1 MSQIR
6 VRVLDRQRQGTDRE
20 VATETTASDLYAA
33 DSDVVVARVNG
44 KLRDLTWE
52 LREGDVVE
60 PVLAD
65 SEDGRTVI
73 RHSAA
78 HVMAQAVQQAYPEA
92 KLGIGPPIENGFY
105 YDFDVPQAFTPDDLK
120 AIEAR
125 MRDIIKQGQRF
136 VRREVSDEEARQEL
150 AAEPYKLELIG
161 IKGQADGDAA
171 ASTEVG
177 AGVLS
182 IYDNVD
188 ARTGE
193 LRWKDLCRGPHL
205 PSTRHIPAFKLMRN
219 AAAYWRGSEKN
230 PQLQRIYGTA
240 WASRDALA
248 AYLRMLE
255 EAERRDHRRIGKE
268 LELFHFDP
276 TAPGMPYWL
285 PNGLRIL
292 NSLLAFWREEHEARG
307 YQEIAT
313 PLLNNKRL
321 WETSG
326 HWEHYRDDMFQV
338 ANDAPGEDP
347 AYALKPMNCPNAM
360 VVFNIKT
367 RSYRDLPLRLSDCD
381 PLHRNERSGTLHG
394 LLRVQKFQ
402 QDDAHIFVDHSQI
415 EEEIQRIFDI
425 CDRFYGIFG
434 LDFTYRLGTR
444 PEGFIGDV
452 ETWEHAEETLA
463 AILKDRTGGAFEQE
477 DGGGAFYGPK
487 IDILMSDVLGR
498 QWQMGTIQLD
508 FQLPRRFGCTFTDEN
523 GERKVPVVI
532 HRVIYGS
539 LERFLGIYIEH
550 TAGAFPLW
558 LSPIQV
564 AVIPVAPNHAEY
576 AHKVYD
582 GLRQAGIRAD
592 LDDRNETLN
601 ARVRNA
607 EKQRIPLILVL
618 GSREA
623 EGGTVSVRRR
633 GERTLAS
640 TALEDFAL
648 RASAAIRNRTDLVL
662 EQ

>member
-6 VRVLDRQRQGTDRE
+6 VRVLDRQSQGTERE
-20 VATETTASDLYAA
+20 VTTGTTASDLYAG
-33 DSDVVVARVNG
+33 DPSVVVARVNG
-44 KLRDLTWE
+44 ELRDLSGE
-52 LREGDVVE
+52 LHDGDVVE
-60 PVLAD
+60 PVPAD
-65 SEDGRTVI
+65 SRDGLMVI

-78 HVMAQAVQQAYPEA
+78 HVMAQAVQQAFPAA

-125 MRDIIKQGQRF
+125 MRVIVKQGQRF
-136 VRREVSDEEARQEL
+136 ARREVSDEQARLEL
-150 AAEPYKLELIG
+150 AAEPYKLELVG
-161 IKGQADGDAA
+161 IKGLAGDDAA
-171 ASTEVG
+171 VSTEVG

-188 ARTGE
+188 AKTGE
-193 LRWKDLCRGPHL
+193 LCWKDLCRGPHV
-205 PSTRHIPAFKLMRN
+205 PSTRYIPAVKLMRN

-240 WASRDALA
+240 WASREELA
-248 AYLRMLE
+248 AYLHMLE

-285 PNGLRIL
+285 PNGLRVL

-313 PLLNNKRL
+313 PLLSNKRL
-321 WETSG
+321 WEISG
-326 HWEHYRDDMFQV
+326 HWDHYRDDMFQI
-338 ANDAPGEDP
+338 ANDASGEAP

-360 VVFNIKT
+360 VVFNLKT
-367 RSYRDLPLRLSDCD
+367 RSYRELPLRLSDCD

-402 QDDAHIFVDHSQI
+402 QDDAHIFIDPSQI
-415 EEEIQRIFDI
+415 DDEIQRIFDI

-444 PEGFIGDV
+444 PDSFIGDI
-452 ETWEHAEETLA
+452 ETWNHAEDTLA
-463 AILKDRTGGAFEQE
+463 AILKDRTGGAFERE

-508 FQLPRRFGCTFTDEN
+508 FQLPRRFGCTFTDQN
-523 GERKVPVVI
+523 GERRTPVVI

-558 LSPIQV
+558 LSPVQV
-564 AVIPVAPNHAEY
+564 AVIPVAPDHAEY
-576 AHKVYD
+576 ARKVQAS
-582 GLRQAGIRAD
+582 LQQAGVRVD
-592 LDDRNETLN
+592 LDERGETLN
-601 ARVRNA
+601 ARVRDA
-607 EKQRIPLILVL
+607 EKQKIPLILVL
-618 GSREA
+618 GGHEA
-623 EGGTVSVRRR
+623 DNGAVSVRRR
-633 GERTLAS
+633 KERVLKQVG
-640 TALEDFAL
+640 LDDFAL
-648 RASAAIRNRTDLVL
+648 LASAAIRNRTDLVL
-662 EQ
+662 P

>member
-6 VRVLDRQRQGTDRE
+6 VRVLDRLSQATERE
-20 VATETTASDLYAA
+20 VTTGTTASDLYAG
-33 DSDVVVARVNG
+33 DPSVVVARVNG
-44 KLRDLTWE
+44 ELRDLSGE
-52 LREGDVVE
+52 LHDGDVVE
-60 PVLAD
+60 PVPAD
-65 SEDGRTVI
+65 SKDGLMVI

-78 HVMAQAVQQAYPEA
+78 HVLAQAVQQEFPAA

-125 MRDIIKQGQRF
+125 MRVIVKQGQRF
-136 VRREVSDEEARQEL
+136 ARREVSDEQARLEL
-150 AAEPYKLELIG
+150 AAEPYKLELVD
-161 IKGQADGDAA
+161 IKGQAGDDVA
-171 ASTEVG
+171 ASAEVG

-188 ARTGE
+188 AKTGE
-193 LRWKDLCRGPHL
+193 QCWKDLCRGPHV
-205 PSTRHIPAFKLMRN
+205 PSTRYIPAFKLMRN

-240 WASRDALA
+240 WASREALA
-248 AYLRMLE
+248 AYFHMLE

-285 PNGLRIL
+285 PNGLRVL

-313 PLLNNKRL
+313 PLLSNKRL
-321 WETSG
+321 WEISG
-326 HWEHYRDDMFQV
+326 HWDHYRDDMFQI
-338 ANDAPGEDP
+338 ANDASGEAP

-360 VVFNIKT
+360 IVFNLKT
-367 RSYRDLPLRLSDCD
+367 RSYRELPLRLSDCD

-402 QDDAHIFVDHSQI
+402 QDDAHIFIDPSQI
-415 EEEIQRIFDI
+415 DEEIQRIFDI

-444 PEGFIGDV
+444 PESFIGDI
-452 ETWEHAEETLA
+452 ETWDHAEDTLA
-463 AILKDRTGGAFEQE
+463 AILKDRTGGAFERE
-477 DGGGAFYGPK
+477 EGGGAFYGPK

-508 FQLPRRFGCTFTDEN
+508 FQLPRRFGCTFTDQN
-523 GERKVPVVI
+523 GERKTPVVI

-558 LSPIQV
+558 LSPVQV
-564 AVIPVAPNHAEY
+564 AVIPVAPDHAEY
-576 AHKVYD
+576 ARKVQAS
-582 GLRQAGIRAD
+582 LQQAGVRAD
-592 LDDRNETLN
+592 LDDRGETLN

-607 EKQRIPLILVL
+607 EKQKIPLILVL
-618 GSREA
+618 GGREA
-623 EGGTVSVRRR
+623 DSGAVSVRRR
-633 GERTLAS
+633 KERTLKQVS
-640 TALEDFAL
+640 LDDFAL
-648 RASAAIRNRTDLVL
+648 LASAAIRNRTDLVL
-662 EQ
+662 P

>member
-1 MSQIR
+1 
-6 VRVLDRQRQGTDRE
+6 
-20 VATETTASDLYAA
+20 LYTA

-44 KLRDLTWE
+44 KLRDLTCE
-52 LREGDVVE
+52 LHDGDVVE

-78 HVMAQAVQQAYPEA
+78 HVMAQAVQQAFPEA

-105 YDFDVPQAFTPDDLK
+105 YDFDVSQAFTPDDLK

-136 VRREVSDEEARQEL
+136 VRREVSDEQARQEL
-150 AAEPYKLELIG
+150 APEPYKLELVG

-188 ARTGE
+188 AKTGE
-193 LRWKDLCRGPHL
+193 LCWKDLCRGPHV
-205 PSTRHIPAFKLMRN
+205 PSTRYIPAFKLMRN
-219 AAAYWRGSEKN
+219 AAAYWRGSDKN

-240 WASRDALA
+240 WASKDELA
-248 AYLRMLE
+248 AYLHMLE

-285 PNGLRIL
+285 PNGLRVL

-313 PLLNNKRL
+313 PLLSNKRL
-321 WETSG
+321 WEISG
-326 HWEHYRDDMFQV
+326 HWEHYRDDMFQIV
-338 ANDAPGEDP
+338 NDAPGEAP

-360 VVFNIKT
+360 VVFNLKT
-367 RSYRDLPLRLSDCD
+367 RSYRELPLRLSDCD

-425 CDRFYGIFG
+425 CDRFYGIFE

-444 PEGFIGDV
+444 PKSFIGDV
-452 ETWEHAEETLA
+452 ETWTHAEETLA
-463 AILKDRTGGAFEQE
+463 AILKDRTGGAFGQE

-508 FQLPRRFGCTFTDEN
+508 FQLPRRFGCAFTDQN
-523 GERKVPVVI
+523 GERKTPVVI

-558 LSPIQV
+558 LSPVQV
-564 AVIPVAPNHAEY
+564 AVIPVAPDHVGY
-576 AHKVYD
+576 AHKIH
-582 GLRQAGIRAD
+582 GSLRQAGIRAD
-592 LDDRNETLN
+592 LDDRSETLN

-607 EKQRIPLILVL
+607 EKQKIPLILVL
-618 GSREA
+618 GGREA
-623 EGGTVSVRRR
+623 ESGTVSVRRR
-633 GERTLAS
+633 KERTLTS
-640 TALEDFAL
+640 LNLGDFAL

-662 EQ
+662 Q

>member
-6 VRVLDRQRQGTDRE
+6 VRVLDRQSQGTERE
-20 VATETTASDLYAA
+20 VTTGTTASDLYAG
-33 DSDVVVARVNG
+33 DPSVVVARVNG
-44 KLRDLTWE
+44 ELRDLSSE
-52 LREGDVVE
+52 LHDGDVVE
-60 PVLAD
+60 PVSAD
-65 SEDGRTVI
+65 SEDGLMVI

-78 HVMAQAVQQAYPEA
+78 HVMAQAVQQAFPAA

-125 MRDIIKQGQRF
+125 MRVIVKQGQRF
-136 VRREVSDEEARQEL
+136 ARREVSDEQARLEL
-150 AAEPYKLELIG
+150 AAEPYKLELVG
-161 IKGQADGDAA
+161 IKGLAGDDAA
-171 ASTEVG
+171 VSTEVG

-188 ARTGE
+188 AKTGE
-193 LRWKDLCRGPHL
+193 LCWKDLCRGPHV
-205 PSTRHIPAFKLMRN
+205 PSTRYIPALKLMRN

-240 WASRDALA
+240 WASREELA
-248 AYLRMLE
+248 AYLHMLE

-285 PNGLRIL
+285 PNGLRVL

-313 PLLNNKRL
+313 PLLSNKRL
-321 WETSG
+321 WEISG
-326 HWEHYRDDMFQV
+326 HWDHYRDDMFQI
-338 ANDAPGEDP
+338 ANDASGEAP

-360 VVFNIKT
+360 VVFNLKT
-367 RSYRDLPLRLSDCD
+367 RSYRELPLRLSDCD

-402 QDDAHIFVDHSQI
+402 QDDAHIFIDPSQI
-415 EEEIQRIFDI
+415 DDEIQRIFDI

-434 LDFTYRLGTR
+434 LDFSYRLGTR
-444 PEGFIGDV
+444 PDSFIGDI
-452 ETWEHAEETLA
+452 ETWNHAEDTLA
-463 AILKDRTGGAFEQE
+463 AILKDRTGGAFERE

-508 FQLPRRFGCTFTDEN
+508 FQLPRRFGCTFTDQN
-523 GERKVPVVI
+523 GERRTPVVI

-558 LSPIQV
+558 LSPVQV
-564 AVIPVAPNHAEY
+564 VVIPVAPDHAEY
-576 AHKVYD
+576 ARKVQAS
-582 GLRQAGIRAD
+582 LRQAGVRVD
-592 LDDRNETLN
+592 LDERGETLN
-601 ARVRNA
+601 ARVRDA
-607 EKQRIPLILVL
+607 EKQKIPLILVL
-618 GSREA
+618 GGREA
-623 EGGTVSVRRR
+623 DSGVVSVRRR
-633 GERTLAS
+633 KERVLKQVS
-640 TALEDFAL
+640 LDDFAL
-648 RASAAIRNRTDLVL
+648 LASAAIRNRTDLVL
-662 EQ
+662 P

>member
-1 MSQIR
+1 
-6 VRVLDRQRQGTDRE
+6 
-20 VATETTASDLYAA
+20 
-33 DSDVVVARVNG
+33 VNG
-44 KLRDLTWE
+44 KLRDLAWE

-65 SEDGRTVI
+65 SEDGLTVI

-78 HVMAQAVQQAYPEA
+78 HVMAQAVQQAHPEA

-120 AIEAR
+120 TIEAR

-150 AAEPYKLELIG
+150 VAEPYKLELIS
-161 IKGQADGDAA
+161 IKGQADGDAE

-188 ARTGE
+188 AKTGE
-193 LRWKDLCRGPHL
+193 LRWKDLCRGPHVS
-205 PSTRHIPAFKLMRN
+205 STRHIPAVKLMRN

-248 AYLRMLE
+248 AYLHMLE

-285 PNGLRIL
+285 PNGLRVL

-338 ANDAPGEDP
+338 VNDAPGEEP

-360 VVFNIKT
+360 VVFNLKT
-367 RSYRDLPLRLSDCD
+367 RSYRELPLRLSDCD

-402 QDDAHIFVDHSQI
+402 QDDAHIFVDQSQI

-452 ETWEHAEETLA
+452 ETWGHAEDTLA

-508 FQLPRRFGCTFTDEN
+508 FQLPRRFGCTFTDET

-558 LSPIQV
+558 LSPVQV
-564 AVIPVAPNHAEY
+564 AVIPVAPDHAGY
-576 AHKVYD
+576 AREVYD
-582 GLRQAGIRAD
+582 SLRQAGIRAD

-618 GSREA
+618 GGREA

-640 TALEDFAL
+640 TTSENFAL
-648 RASAAIRNRTDLVL
+648 QVSVAIRNRTDLVL